1 MQSSV
6 FQSFTWLCGVGLTW
20 GAEECIS
27 EFYLVM
33 WCRSGVGCRGVYF
46 RVFTWLS
53 GVGLGWGAEECI
65 SECLPGVGLGRVAEE
80 CISDFLPGYLV

>member
-1 MQSSV
+1 M
-6 FQSFTWLCGVGLTW
+6 
-20 GAEECIS
+20 
-27 EFYLVM
+27 
-33 WCRSGVGCRGVYF
+33 YF